1 MSYSKKQF
9 GQGLLDQ
16 INNGF
21 DVIRISKWAFHEYF
35 NNTRKISKSLKDV
48 IMDVVTMEE
57 GPEFEY
63 TEKELRKLASDLLK
77 SED

>member
-16 INNGF
+16 INNGY
-21 DVIRISKWAFHEYF
+21 DVIRISKWAFLEYF
-35 NNTRKISKSLKDV
+35 NNTREISELLKDV
-48 IMDVVTMEE
+48 IMDVVVMEE

-63 TEKELRKLASDLLK
+63 TEEELRKLALELLK